1 MKDKIKFSVVVP
13 IYNIENYLNK
23 CIDSLLAQTYGN
35 LEIILVDD
43 GSTDSCSSVCDEY
56 AVKDNRIIVIHK
68 ENGGLISARQTG
80 AIRASGDY
88 VACVDGDDW
97 VDEKYFEKFADII
110 DGHAPDIVCCSNFT
124 SDGENFTPTGINIE
138 EGFYSKEDIEQ
149 KIFPFLIEDEYGRY
163 FSTSI
168 WAKIF
173 KRELYLPQQ
182 TAVDKRIVI
191 GEDSACVK
199 PCVFNANSIYISSE
213 PLYFYRYNPS
223 SLTKSRKAFDWK
235 GPLYIAMH
243 YENQMDLGKGDLR
256 AQVYRSTVHSLFNV
270 AVSQFNRKEK
280 YRTLAREIKENLKE
294 PFYRTAIEN
303 CKFRSKSGRIALF
316 ALKHKSVMLM
326 KLYNKIK

>member
-1 MKDKIKFSVVVP
+1 MLFRS
-13 IYNIENYLNK
+13 
-23 CIDSLLAQTYGN
+23 
-35 LEIILVDD
+35 
-43 GSTDSCSSVCDEY
+43 
-56 AVKDNRIIVIHK
+56 
-68 ENGGLISARQTG
+68 
-80 AIRASGDY
+80 
-88 VACVDGDDW
+88 
-97 VDEKYFEKFADII
+97 
-110 DGHAPDIVCCSNFT
+110 
-124 SDGENFTPTGINIE
+124 
-138 EGFYSKEDIEQ
+138 
-149 KIFPFLIEDEYGRY
+149 
-163 FSTSI
+163 
-168 WAKIF
+168 
-173 KRELYLPQQ
+173 
-182 TAVDKRIVI
+182 
-191 GEDSACVK
+191 
-199 PCVFNANSIYISSE
+199 
-213 PLYFYRYNPS
+213 YNPS